1 MEKFL
6 AAIQDSLFALIPL
19 LIIVF
24 LLQDISLKIPKKDF
38 MKILYSLLLTFV
50 GLTLFLYGTEIGFV
64 TVGHEVGLALGN
76 FEYKWLVIMIGFI
89 IGIVITLAEPA
100 VKILNEQIEEV
111 TLGYINKKLV
121 MAFLAIGVAFSVAF
135 SIIRI
140 YTGIS
145 LLYFIIPG
153 YLLVYILSKFTSQL
167 FLAMAIDAGG
177 VVTGPMIV
185 SVLLSIMVAMSETIE
200 LSNPLIDGFGLVALV
215 ALIPILS
222 IMILG
227 VIYEMKTKGGSKNG
241 KR

>member
-24 LLQDISLKIPKKDF
+24 LLQVISLKIPKKDF

-153 YLLVYILSKFTSQL
+153 YLLVYILSKFTSPL

-185 SVLLSIMVAMSETIE
+185 SVLLSVTVAMSETIE

>member
-24 LLQDISLKIPKKDF
+24 LLQVISLKIPKKDF

-185 SVLLSIMVAMSETIE
+185 SVLLSVMVAMSETIE

>member
-1 MEKFL
+1 MEKFWG
-6 AAIQDSLFALIPL
+6 AIQDSLFALIPL
-19 LIIVF
+19 LIIVLF
-24 LLQDISLKIPKKDF
+24 FQIISLKIPKKDF
-38 MKILYSLLLTFV
+38 MRILYSLLLTFI
-50 GLTLFLYGTEIGFV
+50 GLTLFLYGTEIAFV
-64 TVGHEVGLALGN
+64 TAGHEVGLAFGS
-76 FEYKWLVIMIGFI
+76 FEYKWLVVIIGFI

-185 SVLLSIMVAMSETIE
+185 SVLLSVTVAMSETIE

>member
-24 LLQDISLKIPKKDF
+24 LLQVISLKIPKKDF

-185 SVLLSIMVAMSETIE
+185 SVLLSVTVAMSETIE